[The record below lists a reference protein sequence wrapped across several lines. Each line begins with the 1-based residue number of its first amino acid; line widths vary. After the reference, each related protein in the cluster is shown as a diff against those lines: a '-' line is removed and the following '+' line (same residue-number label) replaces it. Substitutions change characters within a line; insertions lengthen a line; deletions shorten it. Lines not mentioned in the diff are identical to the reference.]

1 MPNRKHDNGKGAHRL
16 QRGFVDAPK
25 CHLLSP
31 VVRQGSSGAA
41 GQRGAHCVGVE
52 ESVGDSARAACHARR
67 GEARGG
73 RDEPHEGDPRATPW
87 QRPKLP
93 VDLHVVDPEYFNT
106 LWAVL
111 GSSK

>member
-67 GEARGG
+67 GEA
-73 RDEPHEGDPRATPW
+73 AAA
-87 QRPKLP
+87 
-93 VDLHVVDPEYFNT
+93 LH
-106 LWAVL
+106 
-111 GSSK
+111 